1 MLQTQSMSE
10 VMVLSATHSR
20 RQLETI
26 AQQSREIASAAQ
38 KLATETTRPLGFG
51 IHQPDGDGHRPCA
64 HPVVCF
70 VALFCPSVNADEHGV
85 DDRRDGPVSA
95 NSLSRLCGYPLQR
108 RNRGPIEYSAVSRK
122 LRTVA
127 RTIPALLQRIPM
139 DNAAQMSASGGALIE
154 NSAFISKSSDF
165 L

>member
-95 NSLSRLCGYPLQR
+95 NSLSRLCGYPLPAQ
-108 RNRGPIEYSAVSRK
+108 PK
-122 LRTVA
+122 LRDDRLRRHPPPVLGQSPPQSHIKGQVTSTA
-127 RTIPALLQRIPM
+127 R
-139 DNAAQMSASGGALIE
+139 SGGVL
-154 NSAFISKSSDF
+154 F
-165 L
+165 